1 MRLPL
6 PRRQWVR
13 VVVIAGAVCAVLL
26 IAALA
31 WALPAPLQPL
41 SPEIAGRTPNPERG
55 RYLAIEGD
63 CGACHTRPGGSVY
76 AGGRALETPLGAV
89 YSTNITPDPNTGI
102 GRYTL
107 PEFIRVMRQG
117 VARDGRRIYPAMP
130 YTAYTKVSDADLQDM
145 LAYLRHG
152 VPSVTQADRASDIPW
167 PLSIRWPLAFW
178 NKAFLDDRRFEPV
191 PARSVAWNTGAYLVE
206 GLGHCGT
213 CHTPRG
219 LAFQERAVTN
229 DTPTYLAGA
238 ELDGQSAANLRGN
251 EGAGLK
257 RSTPADIVAL
267 LKTARNRHRSV
278 AGQMAEVVEASTQHM
293 RDEDLFAIATYLKS
307 LSPAPDRKDSFA
319 PSDVTTR
326 QLSSGRLPHPGARI
340 YIDSC
345 SACHRYNGQG
355 AKLTIPSLAG
365 NSAVL
370 HDSPDTIL
378 SVILGGARLP
388 STSGEPSRT
397 AMPAYYW
404 RYSDQEIADL
414 ATFIRNAWGNHAPR
428 VQAAEVKDARKLV
441 QQRAREQR

>member
-1 MRLPL
+1 MRLAL
-6 PRRQWVR
+6 PRQRWLRAAVI
-13 VVVIAGAVCAVLL
+13 VV
-26 IAALA
+26 AALA
-31 WALPAPLQPL
+31 VLFVTALAWVLPAPLRAL
-41 SPEIAGRTPNPERG
+41 SPEIANRQPNLDHG
-55 RYLAIEGD
+55 HYLAIAGD
-63 CGACHTRPGGSVY
+63 CSACHTRPGGAFY
-76 AGGRALETPLGAV
+76 AGGRALATPLGAV
-89 YSTNITPDPNTGI
+89 YSTNITPDPNHGV

-107 PEFIRVMRQG
+107 PEFIRLMRQG

-130 YTAYTKVSDADLQDM
+130 YTAYTKVSDSDLQDI
-145 LAYLRHG
+145 LAYLQHG
-152 VPSVTQADRASDIPW
+152 VQPVTQADRGSDIPW

-191 PARSVAWNTGAYLVE
+191 PARSAAWNKGAYLVE
-206 GLGHCGT
+206 GFGHCGT

-229 DTPTYLAGA
+229 DGPSYLSGA

-251 EGAGLK
+251 DWAGLK
-257 RSTPADIVAL
+257 RSTPSDIVQL
-267 LKTARNRHRSV
+267 LKTARNRHRTV

-293 RDEDLFAIATYLKS
+293 RDDDLFAIATYLKS
-307 LSPAPDRKDSFA
+307 LSPAAGQRGSFSA
-319 PSDVTTR
+319 SDVTTR

-355 AKLTIPSLAG
+355 AGLTIPNLAG

-370 HDSPDTIL
+370 HNSPDTIL

-388 STSGEPSRT
+388 STAGEPSRT
-397 AMPAYYW
+397 AMPAYNW

-414 ATFIRNAWGNHAPR
+414 ATFIRNAWGNQAPPVR
-428 VQAAEVKDARKLV
+428 AAEVKDARKLV
-441 QQRAREQR
+441 EERARQQR